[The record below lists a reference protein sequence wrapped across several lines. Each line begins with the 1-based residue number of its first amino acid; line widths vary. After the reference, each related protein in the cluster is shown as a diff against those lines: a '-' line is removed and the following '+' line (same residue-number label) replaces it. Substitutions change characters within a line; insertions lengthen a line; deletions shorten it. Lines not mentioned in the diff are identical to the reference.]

1 MSDLQKELSFLKN
14 KKILITG
21 NTGFKGSWLTYI
33 ISNVTKNIYG
43 ISLREKVNSTMYYN
57 VGIKNLIKK
66 QFFFDISDYKKLD
79 KTIKFIK
86 PNYIFH
92 LAAQSL
98 VYKSYKETLKT
109 WHSNLL
115 GTLNILE
122 ILKNYKESKNII
134 ITSDKCYKNF
144 EINRGYKEND
154 ILMGDDPYSASKSCA
169 EIAINSYINSFY
181 NKDNFVVSCRAGNVI
196 GGGDFSD
203 NRLIPDIVSAHINK
217 KPISIRS
224 LNSTRPWQHV
234 LEPLFGYLSV
244 AKKITKK
251 NVNQQSFNFGPSYNN
266 SKKVKEIINRIKKQW
281 HIKIINSQNKFKESK
296 LLALNCVKAKKYLDW
311 RPTLNFNDTIDLTID
326 WYKTFFK
333 EPKQIHNLM
342 DTQIKYFISKKNDKK
357 K

>member
-122 ILKNYKESKNII
+122 ILKN
-134 ITSDKCYKNF
+134 
-144 EINRGYKEND
+144 
-154 ILMGDDPYSASKSCA
+154 
-169 EIAINSYINSFY
+169 
-181 NKDNFVVSCRAGNVI
+181 
-196 GGGDFSD
+196 
-203 NRLIPDIVSAHINK
+203 
-217 KPISIRS
+217 
-224 LNSTRPWQHV
+224 
-234 LEPLFGYLSV
+234 
-244 AKKITKK
+244 
-251 NVNQQSFNFGPSYNN
+251 
-266 SKKVKEIINRIKKQW
+266 
-281 HIKIINSQNKFKESK
+281 
-296 LLALNCVKAKKYLDW
+296 
-311 RPTLNFNDTIDLTID
+311 
-326 WYKTFFK
+326 
-333 EPKQIHNLM
+333 
-342 DTQIKYFISKKNDKK
+342 
-357 K
+357 